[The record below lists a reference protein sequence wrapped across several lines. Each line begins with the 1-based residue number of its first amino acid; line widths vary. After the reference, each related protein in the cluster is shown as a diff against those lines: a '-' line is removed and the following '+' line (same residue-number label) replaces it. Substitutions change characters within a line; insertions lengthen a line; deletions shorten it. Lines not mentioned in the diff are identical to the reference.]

1 MTQNPAN
8 LQVDDFILREIESVP
23 HLEAL
28 LLLFNSRPRQWS
40 GEELARALYIP
51 KESAQEIVEDLK
63 QRGLLKEESGAYSY
77 NTDSIHNGLIQQV
90 DRTYRR
96 ELLRVSKMIHAK
108 APSSVREF
116 ARAFRFKKD

>member
-8 LQVDDFILREIESVP
+8 SQVDDFILREIESVP

-28 LLLFNSRPRQWS
+28 LLLFNSTPRQWS
-40 GEELARALYIP
+40 NEELAKALYISR
-51 KESAQEIVEDLK
+51 ESTQEIVEDLK
-63 QRGLLKEESGAYSY
+63 QRGLLKNDSEAYSY
-77 NTDSIHNGLIQQV
+77 NTESTHNGLIQQV

-96 ELLRVSKMIHAK
+96 ELLRISKMIHAK

>member
-1 MTQNPAN
+1 MTQNPASA
-8 LQVDDFILREIESVP
+8 QVDDFILREIESVP

-40 GEELARALYIP
+40 IEELARALYVSQ
-51 KESAQEIVEDLK
+51 EAAQEITQNLR
-63 QRGLLKEESGAYSY
+63 QRGLLKNDSETYSY
-77 NTDSIHNGLIQQV
+77 NTDSLHNGLIQEV

-96 ELLRVSKMIHAK
+96 VLLRISRMIHAK